1 MTRNASF
8 PIEYCV
14 NIEYYWIFSV
24 VSVFLSA
31 SASATGPRK
40 RSSWPISHVA
50 QGKSSCH
57 CLECVRRI
65 LMEYVTFGY
74 FFCRYVWC
82 LVTLSIEFY
91 VTRLSCTCHVSLV
104 SNWLCICNNAESTF
118 RSCESSIWC
127 IIQICGCY
135 NHSEHRH
142 KWTSGECPSPV
153 YGLVI
158 EHRYFFTSFIFS
170 LTSCK
175 LLTIFSKL
183 PISNVSFFIELLLYL
198 DLYTLSGDVQLHN
211 ELHWPFLTFS
221 VCCWSSE
228 RNRVPSSVC

>member
-1 MTRNASF
+1 MHLFRLSIVWILSI
-8 PIEYCV
+8 IEYSLLFLYSFQPQHQPPGLV
-14 NIEYYWIFSV
+14 NGA
-24 VSVFLSA
+24 LDLLAMLLKA
-31 SASATGPRK
+31 ST
-40 RSSWPISHVA
+40 
-50 QGKSSCH
+50 SCH

-104 SNWLCICNNAESTF
+104 SNWLCICTNAESTF

-142 KWTSGECPSPV
+142 KWTSGECPLPV
-153 YGLVI
+153 YVLVI

-211 ELHWPFLTFS
+211 ELHWPFLTFYDLFCMLLTLRTQQS
-221 VCCWSSE
+221 A
-228 RNRVPSSVC
+228 